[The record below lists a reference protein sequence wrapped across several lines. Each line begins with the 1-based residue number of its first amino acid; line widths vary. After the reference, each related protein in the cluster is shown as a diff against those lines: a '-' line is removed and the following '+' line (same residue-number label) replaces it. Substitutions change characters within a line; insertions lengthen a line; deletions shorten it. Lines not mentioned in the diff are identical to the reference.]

1 MTNFNNFHITSQA
14 KPSPDVV
21 RLVLHTSCDELDL
34 IGLYHIGKAGEAG
47 AEVPGLMSTWNLSN
61 PATNVRLRKLSG
73 DTKVKGLPVPLLL
86 RDKTGSYGSHKYFLN
101 HELATLEDIETVM
114 VSKKISYEQYI
125 SKLQSK
131 RFEKYNAEATENNL
145 GNDKV
150 SEDRDFAAHSTGNE
164 VNSTGSLLNEKED
177 YEGYSQE
184 FAENETTVQ
193 DKVDSLL
200 NELKQAHSGEVI
212 EPVKAVHQ
220 TNLLRPITLGEV
232 IQIVEAATEVVVYE
246 FEKQLTERDARITEL
261 EKQLALFKE
270 LQVTNNNYTE
280 EVLNT
285 VRSTVLSKFG
295 ERHSRQ
301 NGKASH

>member
-1 MTNFNNFHITSQA
+1 
-14 KPSPDVV
+14 
-21 RLVLHTSCDELDL
+21 L